1 MNELVQFHMRGIG
14 QILEIASLEL
24 VHESKSE
31 LERNST
37 TNHVASGCSTQLCG
51 STNID
56 NTLPGFTSSA
66 HLSPEPDDLS
76 RLSDISGQSSTG
88 LFDVDDFLGVFVA

>member
-1 MNELVQFHMRGIG
+1 MEENNLNKDNSDVIIDHNVRCFNLNQ
-14 QILEIASLEL
+14 
-24 VHESKSE
+24 

-37 TNHVASGCSTQLCG
+37 TNHVASGCFTQLCG

-56 NTLPGFTSSA
+56 NTLPGFMSSA
-66 HLSPEPDDLS
+66 HLSPELDDLS

-88 LFDVDDFLGVFVA
+88 LFDVDDFLGVFFA